1 MSAPLA
7 VILRAVAGA
16 PRTPA
21 ELARDLG
28 SSEAA
33 LSGMLRTLQSS
44 GYVQEAVPEIG
55 GCACGPCALKSMCRN
70 ADSGADDDH
79 TVPAEA
85 TPLGLLRLTPRGE
98 AYLQRTAG

>member
-33 LSGMLRTLQSS
+33 LSGMLRTLQSG
-44 GYVQEAVPEIG
+44 GYVQEAVPEVG

-70 ADSGADDDH
+70 ADGAPEA
-79 TVPAEA
+79 PADRA
-85 TPLGLLRLTPRGE
+85 DAPPLGLLRLTPRGE
-98 AYLQRTAG
+98 AYLQRLPG